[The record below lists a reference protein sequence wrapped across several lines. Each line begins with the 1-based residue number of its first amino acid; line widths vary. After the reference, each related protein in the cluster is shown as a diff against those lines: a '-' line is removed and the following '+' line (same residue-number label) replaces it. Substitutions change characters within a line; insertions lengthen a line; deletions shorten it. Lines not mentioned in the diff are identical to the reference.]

1 MITTRFFQS
10 PRLRTRILNTLLQT
24 AGPVDRDKGLAV
36 RLLIS
41 AFLLASAIDSAAGG
55 DAPPVRASAEAVP
68 SGRIDVSRARP
79 VHGGPVHR
87 SPVHRSPV
95 HRDAVQHG
103 HAARSIEPVRNVGYL
118 GESLG
123 CDTAIYEP
131 ACGCETVCDCPVGQA
146 YQQVYG
152 PPACGIES
160 SCGLEVSCGAEPWAT
175 ETWVEPGCGAEGCA
189 TLGCDGCCDGL
200 DPNCGCNVC
209 RGGLAGF
216 VDGLFPRLAIPW
228 HRIELYAGVNGFT
241 GPMNFANVSG
251 AGTDRDGVGSFGFYQ
266 GYNKGLSLKF
276 FGTDLAYQ
284 SGARF
289 LQSNLS
295 GAGFTEENRVQIF
308 LTSGLYR
315 RVDYGLQYGLVADYL
330 YDDWYYRGDLMQLR
344 GELSW
349 VMRNSHVLG
358 FKFASAVDDDTATT
372 SVIDA
377 AGGVVRNDIA
387 FESITQYRLFYRQP
401 LARRGMLE
409 GFAGWTDQEDG
420 LLGMELDLPIHGSLL
435 WNTSATYLIPNEDE
449 SSGGH
454 IQEGWNLMIGFTYRP
469 AGLMSGSRYERPL
482 LKVAD
487 NGTMIVDRK

>member
-1 MITTRFFQS
+1 MTTTRFFQS
-10 PRLRTRILNTLLQT
+10 PRLHTRILHTVLET
-24 AGPVDRDKGLAV
+24 AGRIYHEKRLPLRLSLSFALLVCTLDGAVLA
-36 RLLIS
+36 
-41 AFLLASAIDSAAGG
+41 
-55 DAPPVRASAEAVP
+55 DAPPPVRTAAEP
-68 SGRIDVSRARP
+68 IPGGRIDVSRARP
-79 VHGGPVHR
+79 IHRGRGTRSSGPV
-87 SPVHRSPV
+87 
-95 HRDAVQHG
+95 Q
-103 HAARSIEPVRNVGYL
+103 NVGYL

-131 ACGCETVCDCPVGQA
+131 ACGCETVCDCSVGQA

-152 PPACGIES
+152 APTCGTEA
-160 SCGLEVSCGAEPWAT
+160 SCGLDASCGAEPWVT
-175 ETWVEPGCGAEGCA
+175 GGSWVEPGCGVEGCD

-216 VDGLFPRLAIPW
+216 LDGLFPRLAIPW
-228 HRIELYAGVNGFT
+228 HRIDLYAGVNGYT
-241 GPMNFANVSG
+241 GPMNFANVAG
-251 AGTDRDGVGSFGFYQ
+251 AGSDRSGVGSFGFYQ

-295 GAGFTEENRVQIF
+295 GAGFSDEERVQIF

-315 RVDYGLQYGLVADYL
+315 RVDYGLQFGVVVDYL
-330 YDDWYYRGDLMQLR
+330 YDDWYFRGDLMQLR

-349 VMRNSHVLG
+349 VMRNSQVLG
-358 FKFASAVDDDTATT
+358 FKFASAVDDDVATT
-372 SVIDA
+372 SVVDA
-377 AGGVVRNDIA
+377 AGSIVRNQIA

-401 LARRGMLE
+401 LARRGQLE
-409 GFAGWTDQEDG
+409 AFAGWTDQEDG

-435 WNTSATYLIPNEDE
+435 WNTSATYLIPDEDAA
-449 SSGGH
+449 SGGH

-469 AGLMSGSRYERPL
+469 AGLTAGSRYERPL